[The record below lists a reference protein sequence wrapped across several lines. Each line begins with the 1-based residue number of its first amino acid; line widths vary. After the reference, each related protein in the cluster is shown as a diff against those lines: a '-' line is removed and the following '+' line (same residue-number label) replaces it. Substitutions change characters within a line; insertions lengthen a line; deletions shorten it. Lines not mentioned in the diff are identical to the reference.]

1 METTNQT
8 QNFFVIDDVPPLQTI
23 FAASMPQNLMEKLD
37 QRSIKSKSKSDI
49 AKKLEKAEE
58 YRKLKSHERMHKAEE
73 KEMKLRKAHDFK
85 VQGPMFQ
92 KEL

>member
-1 METTNQT
+1 
-8 QNFFVIDDVPPLQTI
+8 
-23 FAASMPQNLMEKLD
+23 MEKLD
-37 QRSIKSKSKSDI
+37 QRSIRTKSKSDF

-92 KEL
+92 KELQNKANALEEKLNKASEQVSQ